1 MKRKTL
7 VLNSVLAVSAVGLVA
22 FGVTSLGAQGSASA
36 TETETTVRT
45 GNVTQTVSATGNAV
59 AAQDLTLNFA
69 SGGILTEVDV
79 ASGQTVAQGQVL
91 AKVDST
97 TAENQLRTAQANL
110 ASAQARMAKGVDG
123 FSAKNNFAANGY
135 DTHSPGGYNLAAVIV
150 AEIVMTAF
158 LTVTIAAI
166 FHWKFS
172 AGFAGVSIGLVLTL
186 IHLISIPIDN
196 TSVNP
201 ARSLGVALFA
211 GSDALKQLW
220 VFIIFPIVGGVA
232 GAVLYQFMAG
242 KGEPEPQLERAGDL
256 LDPPAV

>member
-1 MKRKTL
+1 VDERMRI
-7 VLNSVLAVSAVGLVA
+7 AVAEA
-22 FGVTSLGAQGSASA
+22 FGTGFLVIGGCGTAIIAGSGVGTLGISIAFGLSLLVMVYTIGPITGCHINPAVTLGLLAIGKTKKEDVPYYIVGQIVGCI
-36 TETETTVRT
+36 V
-45 GNVTQTVSATGNAV
+45 G
-59 AAQDLTLNFA
+59 AA
-69 SGGILTEVDV
+69 IIYI
-79 ASGQTVAQGQVL
+79 
-91 AKVDST
+91 
-97 TAENQLRTAQANL
+97 
-110 ASAQARMAKGVDG
+110 MAKGVDG

-201 ARSLGVALFA
+201 ARSFA
-211 GSDALKQLW
+211 TVIFGQSWGWEQLW
-220 VFIIFPIVGGVA
+220 VFIVFPIIGGVI
-232 GAVLYQFMAG
+232 GALIWRFITTPDEG
-242 KGEPEPQLERAGDL
+242 
-256 LDPPAV
+256 

>member
-1 MKRKTL
+1 VDERMRI
-7 VLNSVLAVSAVGLVA
+7 AVAEA
-22 FGVTSLGAQGSASA
+22 FGTGFLVIGGCGTAIIAGSGVGTLGISIAFGLSLLVMVYTIGPITGCHINPAVTLGLLAIGKTNKEDVPYYIVGQIVGCI
-36 TETETTVRT
+36 V
-45 GNVTQTVSATGNAV
+45 G
-59 AAQDLTLNFA
+59 AA
-69 SGGILTEVDV
+69 IIYI
-79 ASGQTVAQGQVL
+79 
-91 AKVDST
+91 
-97 TAENQLRTAQANL
+97 
-110 ASAQARMAKGVDG
+110 MAKGVDG